1 MALCRNAK
9 GPLSR
14 MLTTRPGVSYGQRY
28 STAAT
33 ATPIYQ
39 SADDKT
45 AFRYAF
51 GVLSR
56 RFSSQTP
63 PAAAVQMSLI
73 KQLRER
79 TSAPIKDVKASLV
92 QCNWDIEAAQT
103 DLRKR
108 GKVLAMKK
116 AGRVAT
122 EGLLALAQNE
132 GKAAVIELN
141 CETDFV
147 ARNEIF
153 QYLALTLAKQAL
165 LVENASQLVSG
176 VHPVGLE
183 SLEEL
188 KLNLEH
194 PKISGDTTVQNAIT
208 EVAAMMGEN
217 VRLRRGFV
225 MSAPSPGVLST
236 YLHTSPQPEHAM
248 ISKISYELE
257 GLGYR
262 RISFGLRH
270 LMCMDVGLGRIVG
283 LLSLEIEDGNSP
295 LEDLQ
300 RVGSELAVHLVA
312 AKPLFLTKEGV
323 SSDALESEREILKSQ
338 AESTGKSQMAI
349 EKMVEGRLRKY
360 YEEVVLV
367 EQKFVMNDTMNV
379 KTLLSNLS
387 KEVGSTVKIG
397 NFFRMEVGEGI
408 QREEALSADEPAAQ
422 AAGF

>member
-236 YLHTSPQPEHAM
+236 YLHTSPQP
-248 ISKISYELE
+248 
-257 GLGYR
+257 
-262 RISFGLRH
+262 
-270 LMCMDVGLGRIVG
+270 GLGRIVG

-295 LEDLQ
+295 LEALQ

-312 AKPLFLTKEGV
+312 AKPLFLTKESV

-387 KEVGSTVKIG
+387 KEVGSPVKIG

-422 AAGF
+422 AA